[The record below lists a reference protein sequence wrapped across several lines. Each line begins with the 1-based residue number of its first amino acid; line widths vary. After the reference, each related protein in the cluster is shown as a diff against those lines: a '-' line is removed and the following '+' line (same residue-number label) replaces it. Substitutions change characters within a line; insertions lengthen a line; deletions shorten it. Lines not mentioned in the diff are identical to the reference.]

1 MNALRQP
8 LAILL
13 RAGFLAG
20 ACGVLSGCIGDPFR
34 EAQVDPSSPVAPDV
48 ARMTSAK
55 ASFPSFKDIPTPSK
69 DGRPLRLYGQ
79 AAKQLQ
85 LAAADLETATAP
97 NTWTLQGT
105 EGFAAGARRDV
116 GPELPPAA
124 PAATEADVKA
134 LRERATPP
142 PRPRR

>member
-13 RAGFLAG
+13 RAGLLAG
-20 ACGVLSGCIGDPFR
+20 ACGVVSGCIGDPFR
-34 EAQVDPSSPVAPDV
+34 EAKVDPSSPVAPDV
-48 ARMTSAK
+48 ARMTSAR
-55 ASFPSFKDIPTPSK
+55 ARFPSFRDIPAASK

-85 LAAADLETATAP
+85 LAAADLEQATAP
-97 NTWTLQGT
+97 STWTLQGT
-105 EGFAAGARRDV
+105 EGFAEGARREV
-116 GPELPPAA
+116 GPELPPVS
-124 PAATEADVKA
+124 PGATEAEVKA